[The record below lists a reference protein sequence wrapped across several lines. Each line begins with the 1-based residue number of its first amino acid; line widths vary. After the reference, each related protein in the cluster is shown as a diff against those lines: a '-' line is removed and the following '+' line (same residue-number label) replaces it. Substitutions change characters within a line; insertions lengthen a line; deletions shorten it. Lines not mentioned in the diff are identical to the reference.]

1 MSKNREIEAKVAL
14 DQASYEA
21 IVAAYPVKSD
31 FKQSNHYF
39 DTPDKQLKEDH
50 SALRIRCFT
59 DRAEETIK
67 VPVKKLQ
74 ETYHESLE
82 INDDL
87 TLPEAEDFLK
97 KGRPSLT
104 GNVGQYLLEHYPD
117 KASQLALFSWSK
129 TRRILL
135 DGPKGCELTLDQT
148 SYPDGYQ
155 DWEME
160 IENDSPAA
168 IKEALAEIKTRFNLP
183 VKSANNQ
190 SKIARASLHAKQ
202 K

>member
-14 DQASYEA
+14 DQKSYAA
-21 IVAAYPVKSD
+21 IIAAYPVKSD

-39 DTPDKQLKEDH
+39 DLPDWQLKADH
-50 SALRIRCFT
+50 SALRIRCFS

-67 VPVKKLQ
+67 VPIQKLQ
-74 ETYHESLE
+74 QTYHESLE

-87 TLPEAEDFLK
+87 TLAQAEQLLK
-97 KGRPSLT
+97 DGRPDLDGS
-104 GNVGQYLLEHYPD
+104 VGKYLKEHYPD
-117 KASQLALFSWSK
+117 RTDQLRLFSWSK
-129 TRRILL
+129 THRTLL
-135 DGPKGCELTLDQT
+135 AGPNGCELTLDHT

-168 IKEALAEIKTRFNLP
+168 IKEALAEIKRRFSLE

-190 SKIARASLHAKQ
+190 SKIARASQHASVK
-202 K
+202 

>member
-50 SALRIRCFT
+50 SALRIRCFQ

-104 GNVGQYLLEHYPD
+104 
-117 KASQLALFSWSK
+117 
-129 TRRILL
+129 
-135 DGPKGCELTLDQT
+135 
-148 SYPDGYQ
+148 
-155 DWEME
+155 
-160 IENDSPAA
+160 
-168 IKEALAEIKTRFNLP
+168 
-183 VKSANNQ
+183 
-190 SKIARASLHAKQ
+190 
-202 K
+202 